1 MKLSSKPEIT
11 ELWALW
17 THGKVPHFF
26 VADLSPDVCLVIY
39 CILCLVISLVR
50 YYILILTYV
59 REYFNIYNLKIC
71 ISPIDID
78 IINVCS
84 AQAVEEDE
92 QTNDAG
98 KDQHLEGYNV

>member
-1 MKLSSKPEIT
+1 M
-11 ELWALW
+11 
-17 THGKVPHFF
+17 
-26 VADLSPDVCLVIY
+26 IY
-39 CILCLVISLVR
+39 
-50 YYILILTYV
+50 LINKFTLYMRP
-59 REYFNIYNLKIC
+59 REE